1 MIKLG
6 KVMKMGILTK
16 EQIRELINERQ
27 ITTTQDI
34 NEMLK
39 EMFADVIQEALEAEL
54 DVELGYPKNGSQP
67 EGSSNRR
74 NGHTKKKV
82 RSDRGEIEL
91 SVPRDREG
99 DFEPLIVKKHQ
110 KEVAGIEEQ
119 ILSLYAKGVSV
130 REIQAHLNNLY
141 GIDVSPTLISNVTNR
156 IMPVIKEWQ
165 SRPLQKTYAVVFLDA
180 IHYKVKQEGHIVN
193 KAVYMVIGVD
203 MDGCKDVLGMYIGE
217 HETSKFWLTVLNELR
232 NRGVEDILICC
243 VDNLAGF
250 SEAISACFPETE
262 IQKCIVHQ
270 IRNSVRYVSYK
281 DTKKLLANLKPVYT
295 AVSEDAAL
303 QALDDFEKIWGAK
316 YPLVVQSWRR
326 NWAEIATFFKF
337 PPEIR
342 KLIYTTNMIE
352 SYHRQ
357 LRKVTKGKAIFPT
370 DEALLKMLYLVTQDV
385 MLKWTGR
392 IHNWGQILLQL
403 SVFFPDRVN
412 SFLK

>member
-1 MIKLG
+1 
-6 KVMKMGILTK
+6 MGLLTK
-16 EQIRELINERQ
+16 EQIRELLSERN
-27 ITTTQDI
+27 IRTTQDI
-34 NEMLK
+34 NDMLK
-39 EMFADVIQEALEAEL
+39 DMFADVLQEALEAEL
-54 DVELGYPKNGSQP
+54 DTELGYPKNGEMP

-74 NGHTKKKV
+74 NGHTTKRV
-82 RSDRGEIEL
+82 RSDRGEMEL

-99 DFEPLIVKKHQ
+99 EFEPVIIKKHQ

-165 SRPLQKTYAVVFLDA
+165 ARPLQRTYAVVFLDA

-217 HETSKFWLTVLNELR
+217 HETSKFWLTVLNELK
-232 NRGVEDILICC
+232 NRGVEDVLICC
-243 VDNLAGF
+243 VDNLTGF
-250 SEAISACFPETE
+250 SEAIAACFPDTE

-295 AVSEDAAL
+295 AANEESAL
-303 QALDDFEKIWGAK
+303 QALDDFERIWGAK
-316 YPLVVQSWRR
+316 YPLVIQSWRR
-326 NWAEIATFFKF
+326 NWGEIATFFKY

-357 LRKVTKGKAIFPT
+357 LRKVTKGKAVFPT
-370 DEALLKMLYLVTQDV
+370 DESLMKMLYLVTQDV

-403 SVFFPDRVN
+403 NVFFPDRVS

>member
-1 MIKLG
+1 MSK
-6 KVMKMGILTK
+6 LTK
-16 EQIRELINERQ
+16 EQRQ
-27 ITTTQDI
+27 AI
-34 NEMLK
+34 LK
-39 EMFADVIQEALEAEL
+39 EYDVKTTKDIDFALKDMFGELIQEALEAEL
-54 DVELGYPKNGSQP
+54 DTELGYEKNGLKP
-67 EGSSNRR
+67 AGTGNRR
-74 NGHTKKKV
+74 NGHSKKTV
-82 RSDRGEIEL
+82 RSERGEIEL
-91 SVPRDREG
+91 SVPRDRTG
-99 DFEPLIVKKHQ
+99 DFDPAIVKKHQ

-119 ILSLYAKGVSV
+119 ILALYAKGVSV
-130 REIQAHLNNLY
+130 RDIQAHLSQLY
-141 GIDVSPTLISNVTNR
+141 GVDVSPTLISNVTNR
-156 IMPVIKEWQ
+156 IMPLIKEWQ

-193 KAVYMVIGVD
+193 KAVYMVIGID

-217 HETSKFWLTVLNELR
+217 HETSKFWLTVLNELK

-243 VDNLAGF
+243 VDNLTGF
-250 SEAISACFPETE
+250 SEAILACFPQTE

-281 DTKKLLANLKPVYT
+281 DTKKLLAGLKPIYT
-295 AVSEDAAL
+295 APSEEAAL
-303 QALDDFEKIWGAK
+303 AALDEFEAVWGAK

-326 NWAEIATFFKF
+326 NWGEIATFFKY

-357 LRKVTKGKAIFPT
+357 LRKVTKGKAVFPS

-412 SFLK
+412 SFLS

>member
-1 MIKLG
+1 
-6 KVMKMGILTK
+6 
-16 EQIRELINERQ
+16 
-27 ITTTQDI
+27 
-34 NEMLK
+34 
-39 EMFADVIQEALEAEL
+39 
-54 DVELGYPKNGSQP
+54 
-67 EGSSNRR
+67 
-74 NGHTKKKV
+74 V